1 MHCTL
6 VFLGTG
12 TILDVF
18 HITGI
23 WHLVKETMLYCK
35 LAEDTITSP
44 KRDEIFKSDDIWN

>member
-23 WHLVKETMLYCK
+23 WHLVIDMLK
-35 LAEDTITSP
+35 IIVKIS
-44 KRDEIFKSDDIWN
+44 KS